1 MSRIKSPELLNIT
14 DKQLEDISL
23 RLGKNSLSAED
34 IKLLTALLTTYTWL
48 MKQLSRSKITI
59 HRLKQLFGYSSEKK
73 NRLKNSNSDVPPSP
87 SGKITEQMDATVPL
101 ATRATEEAGTE
112 INPPTPEPKPGVPPE
127 NK

>member
-1 MSRIKSPELLNIT
+1 MSRTKSPELLSIT
-14 DKQLEDISL
+14 KQQLEDISL
-23 RLGKNSLSAED
+23 RISKSSLSAED

-73 NRLKNSNSDVPPSP
+73 NRLKNSNPYVPPESRA
-87 SGKITEQMDATVPL
+87 TEQTVSTVPL
-101 ATRATEEAGTE
+101 AITATEGIGAE
-112 INPPTPEPKPGVPPE
+112 IEPIEPSSKLGVLPE

>member
-14 DKQLEDISL
+14 DQQLEDISL

-34 IKLLTALLTTYTWL
+34 IRILAALLTTYSWL

-73 NRLKNSNSDVPPSP
+73 NRLKNSNSDIPP
-87 SGKITEQMDATVPL
+87 GVRVTEQTDATVPL
-101 ATRATEEAGTE
+101 TTTATEGSGTE
-112 INPPTPEPKPGVPPE
+112 IRPSDSEPKPGVPHE
-127 NK
+127 KK

>member
-1 MSRIKSPELLNIT
+1 MSRTKSPELLSIT
-14 DKQLEDISL
+14 EQQLEDINL
-23 RLGKNSLSAED
+23 RISKSSLSAED

-73 NRLKNSNSDVPPSP
+73 SRLKSSNSDVPSD
-87 SGKITEQMDATVPL
+87 GGVTEQTDVTVPL
-101 ATRATEEAGTE
+101 AATATEEAATE
-112 INPPTPEPKPGVPPE
+112 IRLPDQEPKSGVHTE